1 MNVSDHLMCSFRWS
15 SLAWSL
21 SHCLKPP
28 LWRGLWCHQG
38 LFCNLFQS
46 PGLWTGILSN
56 LLSLMWLFFT
66 LSWSFIVCV
75 LLCFLP
81 NCIDQKCSQY
91 SEVVCKLVM
100 RSLTNFAISLFLHIS
115 VIQYSTLT
123 VLCIIVAQ
131 HQHFNIPVSL
141 SIESI
146 FLPTHL
152 STYLSVCFLT
162 YLSHFHFHYAM

>member
-1 MNVSDHLMCSFRWS
+1 MSQITWCAVLGEVPWLDHFHIVWNLHFEEVYGVIRVCFVIS
-15 SLAWSL
+15 S
-21 SHCLKPP
+21 
-28 LWRGLWCHQG
+28 
-38 LFCNLFQS
+38 S
-46 PGLWTGILSN
+46 PQAYELGSYPI

-66 LSWSFIVCV
+66 LSWSFMVCV

-100 RSLTNFAISLFLHIS
+100 HSLTNFAISPFLHIS

-152 STYLSVCFLT
+152 STYLFVCFLT